1 MITRMAEEKKNKR
14 YFWLKLENTYFK
26 RLDQRKMCKQKN
38 GYDMQRI
45 YLKMMLL
52 AVDKGGYIPFQGV
65 YDSIQEEIAEEL
77 FEDIELVNQTV
88 EYAQKNKLLEMNEL
102 QIFLPQVLEMTG
114 SETDSARRVRKH
126 RESKSLQCNTDET
139 SCNTEKEIE
148 LESEKE
154 IEKEHTHKEKSKE
167 KFVAPQECEV
177 EKYLADRNVKSF
189 TAKEFINYYAST
201 GWKNKHGVPIIDWKA
216 LLNTWIDRKEESKQE
231 TQEKP
236 QKEPRDF
243 MSAEL
248 VDKLMEIGALDE
260 DGCLYFGIAQE
271 HGLLDVV
278 QEADRKANKWN
289 SELSKKQWKPVYE
302 LDADEWQ

>member
-1 MITRMAEEKKNKR
+1 MAEEKKNKR

-52 AVDKGGYIPFQGV
+52 AVDKSGYIPFQGV

-139 SCNTEKEIE
+139 SCNTEKDIEIE

-154 IEKEHTHKEKSKE
+154 IEKEHTHKENSKE
-167 KFVAPQECEV
+167 RFVAPQVCEV
-177 EKYLADRNVKSF
+177 QDYLDLKGVEYF
-189 TAKEFINYYAST
+189 TADEFISYYAST
-201 GWKNKHGVPIIDWKA
+201 GWKNKYGVAIADWKA
-216 LLNTWIDRKEESKQE
+216 LLDSWIARKRPKQE
-231 TQEKP
+231 QKEKP
-236 QKEPRDF
+236 QEEPRDSRDF

-248 VDKLMEIGALDE
+248 VDKLREIGALDE
-260 DGCLYFGIAQE
+260 DGCLDFGIAEE
-271 HGLLDVV
+271 HGLLDAVL
-278 QEADRKANKWN
+278 EADRKANKWN

>member
-1 MITRMAEEKKNKR
+1 MLYQKAKK
-14 YFWLKLENTYFK
+14 
-26 RLDQRKMCKQKN
+26 Q
-38 GYDMQRI
+38 
-45 YLKMMLL
+45 
-52 AVDKGGYIPFQGV
+52 
-65 YDSIQEEIAEEL
+65 
-77 FEDIELVNQTV
+77 
-88 EYAQKNKLLEMNEL
+88 
-102 QIFLPQVLEMTG
+102 
-114 SETDSARRVRKH
+114 
-126 RESKSLQCNTDET
+126 
-139 SCNTEKEIE
+139 EIE
-148 LESEKE
+148 FESEKE

-189 TAKEFINYYAST
+189 AAKEFINYYAST

-271 HGLLDVV
+271 HGLLDAV

>member
-1 MITRMAEEKKNKR
+1 MAEEKKNKR

-126 RESKSLQCNTDET
+126 RESKSLQ
-139 SCNTEKEIE
+139 
-148 LESEKE
+148 
-154 IEKEHTHKEKSKE
+154 
-167 KFVAPQECEV
+167 
-177 EKYLADRNVKSF
+177 
-189 TAKEFINYYAST
+189 
-201 GWKNKHGVPIIDWKA
+201 
-216 LLNTWIDRKEESKQE
+216 WIDRKEESKQE

-271 HGLLDVV
+271 HGLLDAV